1 MKRVCMVVPNRMVKG
16 GIAAVVNG
24 YRGSQLEKD
33 YEITYVESY
42 KDGSK
47 FDKLLKGICGYFHFA
62 YVLMFHKPDLVH
74 IHSSFGPSFYR
85 KMPFI
90 YMASWRKIPIVNHI
104 HGADFDEFYVNAPE
118 EKKDKIKKV
127 YSLAVP
133 EGTIM
138 NGIITGEQRLQERL
152 EQIWN
157 RYSLP
162 RKGIC
167 LVIDSGKIMTKMLE
181 VPYMKDKEL
190 ISCINK
196 EFADGEKTDLVTD
209 YFPFPKNSPYEIN
222 HIFCAALE
230 KSVIESYLSLFSD
243 LKLKVK
249 RISIGL
255 GCLLRAVTATG
266 MFAHETC
273 VFMLV
278 QGSTTISVLFENG
291 NYIYSRRNRMLNDQ
305 GSAEWIEEL
314 GQIADGIR
322 QFYRQ
327 RHSSYTLDSIYL
339 AGIAGGSDDV
349 VKELDTYMQEY
360 GIRAKAP
367 GMIQGISFVKT
378 AVSDHGEIN
387 AEPASYIY
395 GIGNLL
401 L

>member
-1 MKRVCMVVPNRMVKG
+1 MELSVYISNER
-16 GIAAVVNG
+16 I
-24 YRGSQLEKD
+24 
-33 YEITYVESY
+33 EIVAGT
-42 KDGSK
+42 GSK
-47 FDKLLKGICGYFHFA
+47 SKA
-62 YVLMFHKPDLVH
+62 
-74 IHSSFGPSFYR
+74 
-85 KMPFI
+85 
-90 YMASWRKIPIVNHI
+90 
-104 HGADFDEFYVNAPE
+104 
-118 EKKDKIKKV
+118 KIKKV

-209 YFPFPKNSPYEIN
+209 YFPFPKNSPYEMN

-266 MFAHETC
+266 MFAYETC

-378 AVSDHGEIN
+378 AVSDHGEVN
-387 AEPASYIY
+387 AEPASYIF